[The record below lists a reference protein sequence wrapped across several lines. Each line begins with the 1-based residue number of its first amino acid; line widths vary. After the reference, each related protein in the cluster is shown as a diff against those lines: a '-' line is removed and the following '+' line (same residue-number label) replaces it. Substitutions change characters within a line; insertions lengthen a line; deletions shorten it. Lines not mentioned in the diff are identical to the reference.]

1 MIDCINDALCV
12 HCSRHICLLQC
23 TTTSDLP
30 TFLCLSGILSSPKLF
45 SMEFPEF
52 FVDILGIFIFFCV
65 ILSSN
70 SSTVS
75 VSPGNRSKNKL
86 VKVPKK
92 LHEFSKYLRKCS
104 HLYWLASPFC
114 LIKATL
120 ALNEVGM

>member
-1 MIDCINDALCV
+1 MMQYVCIAADTYVCCNAQQP
-12 HCSRHICLLQC
+12 QC
-23 TTTSDLP
+23 TSDLP

-52 FVDILGIFIFFCV
+52 FMDILGIFIFFCV

-92 LHEFSKYLRKCS
+92 LHEFSKYAFQS
-104 HLYWLASPFC
+104 IYGSA
-114 LIKATL
+114 LICI
-120 ALNEVGM
+120 G